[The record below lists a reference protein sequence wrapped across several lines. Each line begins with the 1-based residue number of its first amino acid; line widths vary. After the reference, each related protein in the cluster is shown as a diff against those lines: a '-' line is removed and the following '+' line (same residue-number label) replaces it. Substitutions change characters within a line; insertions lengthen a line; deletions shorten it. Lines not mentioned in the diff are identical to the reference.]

1 MESPRDRR
9 RRCCRTSQ
17 SRPWLGA
24 PCATASTRS
33 QPKLRAEPGSHAQPS
48 PCWLRR
54 PCRRKQPPPRKT
66 CEGRE
71 RAAPSRLGARWS
83 YATPAQRADRDPGR
97 GPCSTACCWRLHRRR
112 PRPQPWLP
120 AHASRTGSNARER
133 ARCDGHG
140 VLRAR
145 QRTRRSSRT
154 AAAWWRQPGWCRP
167 WRQTAARAHQP
178 RGQHGWE
185 PMAASGRFA
194 SGRTAAACARA
205 VAGPCAR
212 HEPADGGLAIESGRR
227 CRKFHRRST
236 KEQHHLTVTRD
247 T

>member
-71 RAAPSRLGARWS
+71 RAAPSRPGARWPCT
-83 YATPAQRADRDPGR
+83 TPAQRADRAPSGEPRARRPAAGDLPAGDPGHSPGCRPTLRGRALTRESVRGAMATACYGRGSAPGAHRELRQHGGDSQVGVALGDRLPRARTSPEVSTGGSRWLRAGDSRAGALPRRVQGRSR
-97 GPCSTACCWRLHRRR
+97 GPARGTSLLTEVSQSKR
-112 PRPQPWLP
+112 PAMP
-120 AHASRTGSNARER
+120 
-133 ARCDGHG
+133 
-140 VLRAR
+140 
-145 QRTRRSSRT
+145 
-154 AAAWWRQPGWCRP
+154 
-167 WRQTAARAHQP
+167 
-178 RGQHGWE
+178 
-185 PMAASGRFA
+185 
-194 SGRTAAACARA
+194 
-205 VAGPCAR
+205 
-212 HEPADGGLAIESGRR
+212 
-227 CRKFHRRST
+227 
-236 KEQHHLTVTRD
+236 
-247 T
+247 